1 MGLSQR
7 AQAFVRTEGLA
18 REDRHRQAW
27 EAAQEAKQ
35 RWREEML
42 TAELTADTLAV
53 SVRTLRRWV
62 ADGRLPCVRL
72 GDFDQSPI
80 RFRRVDVE
88 RLKEGMRHSSPT
100 PRGRRQ
106 EVAAFGSG
114 QGSRDDNGK
123 PDQPKGGRQHGR

>member
-7 AQAFVRTEGLA
+7 AQAYVRTEGLA

-27 EAAQEAKQ
+27 EAAQEAKA

-42 TAELTADTLAV
+42 TAELTADALAI
-53 SVRTLRRWV
+53 SIRSLRRWV
-62 ADGRLPCVRL
+62 AAGRLPCVRL
-72 GDFDQSPI
+72 GDFGQSPI
-80 RFRRVDVE
+80 RFRRADVE
-88 RLKEGMRHSSPT
+88 ALKETMRQAAPT

-114 QGSRDDNGK
+114 QGRGDAKGN
-123 PDQPKGGRQHGR
+123 PQQRGGRQHGR